1 MWDAHSHMPIGS
13 MQVDLR
19 LLLRQGREAVQT
31 AAEFAVHDTSLSTP
45 PPPDSGGGSGIRSSG
60 GVRSS
65 YEAAAASVVASR
77 VSLRPHSLAA

>member
-1 MWDAHSHMPIGS
+1 

-45 PPPDSGGGSGIRSSG
+45 PPQDSCGGGIRSSG

-77 VSLRPHSLAA
+77 VSLRPHTLAA

>member
-1 MWDAHSHMPIGS
+1 MPIGS

-45 PPPDSGGGSGIRSSG
+45 PPQDSGGGGMRSSG

-77 VSLRPHSLAA
+77 VSLRPHTLRA

>member
-1 MWDAHSHMPIGS
+1 VWGAHSHMPIGS

-45 PPPDSGGGSGIRSSG
+45 PPQDSGGGGIRSSG

-77 VSLRPHSLAA
+77 VSLRPHTLAA